1 MSATKETI
9 IEAYSPPNPE
19 LWLSQLPF
27 EELDLACE
35 DILSGISRDD
45 RFFADNTTED
55 VERLVREVGT
65 LRIALRN
72 GFQGMRTVDRSLLP
86 GTPAIEL
93 EFNGPI
99 DGDDASQYVL
109 SVLYSRHGRKGRI
122 NTKGLEGAD
131 GKKIKGDVMNDNPG
145 MASVMMHLMKKC
157 GDSFEVGPQINM
169 LISPHLNARVSL
181 LHGTLKNVSP
191 LILTT
196 ALPFTDPAGIMQ
208 LRTSIEKGVHLS
220 MEHNT
225 GLTQTE
231 KGRKKSQ
238 AENDKG
244 DLHAEETE

>member
-35 DILSGISRDD
+35 DILGGISRDD

-99 DGDDASQYVL
+99 DGDDASQYVHYFISL
-109 SVLYSRHGRKGRI
+109 RSRATGIFSCSRYLATVR
-122 NTKGLEGAD
+122 LA
-131 GKKIKGDVMNDNPG
+131 
-145 MASVMMHLMKKC
+145 
-157 GDSFEVGPQINM
+157 M
-169 LISPHLNARVSL
+169 L
-181 LHGTLKNVSP
+181 
-191 LILTT
+191 
-196 ALPFTDPAGIMQ
+196 
-208 LRTSIEKGVHLS
+208 
-220 MEHNT
+220 
-225 GLTQTE
+225 
-231 KGRKKSQ
+231 
-238 AENDKG
+238 
-244 DLHAEETE
+244 